1 MSSTSTTQILVS
13 WITLLGIC
21 TYFIQSLRQKST
33 QENWWGM
40 GKFVPKVDSLIDN
53 GRWSNPQ
60 NYQQQLPYPNRDNGQ
75 QQQSSYFYQV
85 PGNAQSALSP
95 RILPQGLSDK
105 VQYNLPALPQMGL
118 EPFNPMSLARNI
130 QCPPS
135 GGAAPSPY
143 PPTNMPVKEH
153 FDYTNGGRSTT
164 SAEAQQ
170 TYNALQQSAGNEA
183 ASRLPIPTMISGNA
197 QASGDTPVVNYDRF
211 IVANLSRNRGAADF
225 IRGDLF
231 INPILP
237 DSNTNSL
244 IMFRP
249 SQGTEVL
256 NTGAMA
262 VLTGAYNE
270 TNAKTSNLAMAG
282 NGGAFNTFSGV
293 AWARPESSSVGR
305 QIAVNADVLSQKGMG
320 TTNFGD
326 ATTNVSMTV

>member
-1 MSSTSTTQILVS
+1 MSSPSTAQVLVS
-13 WITLLGIC
+13 WIALLGIC
-21 TYFIQSLRQKST
+21 SYFVSSIRKKST

-53 GRWSNPQ
+53 GRWSNPG
-60 NYQQQLPYPNRDNGQ
+60 NYQQQLPYPNRDGG

-95 RILPQGLSDK
+95 RILPQGLADK

-118 EPFNPMSLARNI
+118 EPYNPMSLARGI
-130 QCPPS
+130 QCPPA
-135 GGAAPSPY
+135 GGAGPAGPADHGAI
-143 PPTNMPVKEH
+143 KEH
-153 FDYTNGGRSTT
+153 FDYTSGGRSTT
-164 SAEAQQ
+164 SADAVK
-170 TYNALQQSAGNEA
+170 TYNALQESAGNEA
-183 ASRLPIPTMISGNA
+183 ASRLPIPTMMSGSA

-211 IVANLSRNRGAADF
+211 IVANLSRNRGAADY

-249 SQGTEVL
+249 SNGTEVL

-270 TNAKTSNLAMAG
+270 TNAKTANLAMAG

-326 ATTNVSMTV
+326 AQTNVSMSV